1 MDSTAGGAP
10 GKDDLRPKTHASGSS
25 YRRVADRRS
34 VSMLGLGMIIGA
46 AIGAG
51 AALLAAPQSGEETR
65 DRIRD
70 RVRHIRGNDTAW
82 DKLGRELRRAATARR
97 RKKLARR
104 RREEEK
110 LLEKGRAER
119 DARVPAP

>member
-1 MDSTAGGAP
+1 MDSTPRSAH

-25 YRRVADRRS
+25 YRRVPDKGS
-34 VSMLGLGMIIGA
+34 VSMLGLGMVIGA

-51 AALLAAPQSGEETR
+51 VALLAAPQSGEETR

-70 RVRHIRGNDTAW
+70 RVRHIRGRDSVW
-82 DKLGRELRRAATARR
+82 DKLARELRRAASTR
-97 RKKLARR
+97 RKRALVRR

-110 LLEKGRAER
+110 LLEKERAER
-119 DARVPAP
+119 DARVPPP